1 MASLRDLR
9 KRVRA
14 VKNTQKI
21 TKAMKMVA
29 ASKLRR
35 AQQAIVQA
43 RPYATRMADMLEH
56 IVGRVDVSAHPLLEL
71 RRPRRVLLVVV
82 TSDRGLCGS
91 FNSNM
96 IRTAERFMT
105 ENAGKYDEIRV
116 AAVGKK
122 ARDHFRRRGAQLE
135 TSYDRVW
142 SELGYERATEI
153 ATDIAERFEGGRF
166 DAIYLLYN
174 EFKSAISQHVRLRQV
189 LPIRSIEGWEADP
202 QVRIGELAA
211 ISGDPRA
218 VAGRSTE
225 LVSDPAAAG
234 FVRSERLEVEQAG
247 YEHVY
252 EPSRDDIL
260 ETLLP
265 QHIAVQIWRALL
277 ESSASEHGARMSAM
291 DAASRNAKELIGKL
305 SLEANRVRQAS
316 ITKELMEIVSGAETL
331 KA

>member
-96 IRTAERFMT
+96 IRTAERFMA
-105 ENAGKYDEIRV
+105 ENANKYDEIRV

-135 TSYDRVW
+135 TSFDRVW

-153 ATDIAERFEGGRF
+153 ATDIAERFKSGRF

-225 LVSDPAAAG
+225 MVSDPAAAG

-247 YEHVY
+247 YEHLY
-252 EPSRDDIL
+252 EPSREDIL

-265 QHIAVQIWRALL
+265 QHLAVQIWRALL